1 MPKAYASEVTIVQGP
16 LNSKYM
22 VSQIVTLDHFES
34 LYLHKI
40 PEFVY
45 MIVTEIVGNT
55 YGEASTLASSCL
67 NMITSD
73 P

>member
-1 MPKAYASEVTIVQGP
+1 
-16 LNSKYM
+16 M

-40 PEFVY
+40 PKYPFVY